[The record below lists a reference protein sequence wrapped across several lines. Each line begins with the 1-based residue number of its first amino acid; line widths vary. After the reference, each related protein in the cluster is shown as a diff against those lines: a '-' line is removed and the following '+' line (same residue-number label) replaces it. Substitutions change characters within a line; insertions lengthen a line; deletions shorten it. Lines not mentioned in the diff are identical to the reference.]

1 MEGASKDYIY
11 YVFDGADSARRNR
24 MTVKTTKAKSK
35 ILSPNLFPV
44 VGIGASAG
52 GLDAFKKL
60 LHAIPENSGMAYVLV
75 QHLAPNHESLLP
87 ELLQRVTTIPV
98 VQTTDDIKVL
108 PNHIYIIPS
117 NKMMEANN
125 GVLQLTPRASRPDNT
140 LNHPIDLFFKSL
152 AEVYQSHAIGV
163 VLSGTATDGTK
174 GLKAIKDYGGITF
187 AQDEAS
193 AAFEGM
199 PHSAVQAG
207 VVDFILPP
215 EKIPQKL
222 LEIIGITNAN
232 GGNDQTLPQQEGNIY
247 KQILSLLRIRKGTDF
262 TYYKQ
267 TTIRRR
273 ILRRMALNNNEE
285 LATYLKFLRDNKP
298 EQDILYQD
306 LLIPVTSFFRDQKV
320 FENLRESI
328 FPHIVKSNSIADTAA
343 TEFIRIWVA
352 GCSTGQEAYS
362 IAICFKEFL
371 ISEGGHAGV
380 KVQIFASDISEP
392 AIAKARMGIYTKTE
406 VEGLSPQRLKDFFTK
421 INGNYQVNKQ
431 LRDMCVFAV
440 HNFLKDPP
448 FGKMNFI
455 SCRNVL
461 IYMEPFLQK
470 KALTIFHYA
479 LNPKAF
485 LLLGQSETISCVPEL
500 FSMPTDGLQW
510 GKDDKLFIR
519 KSVPGRFLPAPS
531 QRTEKSFYDLTTTSS
546 TSKIMNTDFQKM
558 ADDIMLSQYT
568 PACVVVNEAMDI
580 VHFRGNTGAYLEQA
594 PGKPSHNLLKM
605 AKDGLGFELRTILH
619 KAKKNTSANWQAN
632 TPVVKE
638 NISVQLNGSQH
649 LVTIEVF
656 PILNNEEPHYLILF
670 YDTVTTQKPKT
681 RNTKTSAQ
689 TKKDDKDLRIQKLE
703 QELAQSREDMR
714 SITEDQE
721 AANEEL
727 QSSNEE
733 ILSGSEEL
741 QSLNE
746 ELETSKEELQSTN
759 EELTILNH
767 ELISLNEQVTD
778 ARNYAEAIISTMHE
792 PMLVLGKDLLV
803 KSANKAFYKQFAVR
817 EEETEGVPVYELGNK
832 QWNIPK
838 LRELLETI
846 IPKNSN
852 FHDFE
857 VEHTFETIGKKIMLL
872 NASRIIQKA
881 NREQLILLSI
891 ADLTEVRK
899 LVLEKS
905 LKEKEALELQ
915 IETQKKIEEAY
926 KIANA
931 NVRNLFLEAPAVIGV
946 LRGPQHVHELANE
959 MYLQLAGRDVLGKSI
974 REALPELEGQGF
986 FELLD
991 NVYTTGEPFI
1001 GNELPA
1007 KLDKGNGKLEE
1018 VYLNFVYQP
1027 SHNSEGEITGILV
1040 HAVDVTEQVLAR
1052 KTIEASEK
1060 RYNMML
1066 MQSPFAFAVL
1076 KGKDMVVAMAND
1088 SIKQIWD
1095 KGEKIEGKPLIEI
1108 LPEIKDQEFPALLHK
1123 VYTTGIPYL
1132 ANESLARV
1140 KRKGKMEDVYFNF
1153 VYQPYRETD
1162 ETISGVTVIAIEVTN
1177 EVIAKKK
1184 IKANEEQLQNILLQA
1199 PAAIAIFDGPRHR
1212 FIMANQ
1218 AYQKQNNRKEKDFL
1232 GKSFRE
1238 VFPELEGTGSFELFD
1253 SVYTTGET
1261 FTASEYA
1268 AMIDSDNNGIPKQ
1281 RYFNFSLEALKNES
1295 KEIYGVMVMAYDIT
1309 EQVESRK
1316 KIEAS
1321 EKRYNRILMQSP
1333 FAFSIMKGK
1342 DMVITHANDL
1352 IKDFWG
1358 KGNDVEGK
1366 TLLEVLPELKG
1377 QPFPEMMDSVY
1388 TTGKSISANE
1398 IFARLNRN
1406 GSIEE
1411 HYFNLTYQP
1420 HFEGDETISGVITI
1434 AHEVTEQVLA
1444 HKKIEES
1451 EFRYHNMIDTS
1462 SSLISILK
1470 GEDMIVKIA
1479 NDAILES
1486 WGKGKDIIGK
1496 PLFELM
1502 PEAAEQGF
1510 DKLLMSVYKTGV
1522 AVQAYESPVTLLRNG
1537 IKELVY
1543 YNFIYQAQRNVDG
1556 EIEGVA
1562 IIATEVTPQAEF
1574 NLKIK
1579 ASEQQFRSLV
1589 TQAPVAI
1596 CILKG
1601 KEFTV
1606 EVANEDYLQIVGKAE
1621 NEFVGKPLFDSV
1633 PETRSIAEPLLL
1645 EVLKTGVP
1653 YFGNELE
1660 IDLHRNGKT
1669 EKGFYNF
1676 VYQPINGNDG
1686 TVTGIIVVANEIT
1699 EQVLARKKVE
1709 VQNQL
1714 FNDMLMTAPGFV
1726 ATLSGPDHVH
1736 ELVNARYQ
1744 SLFGKRHLQGK
1755 PLMVALPELEGQGFD
1770 TLLDKVYNTGQTY
1783 VGIEISITFARDEN
1797 LPPEERYFNFSYQP
1811 MFDENKKIFSILVFG
1826 YDVTAE
1832 VVAKNKTLA
1841 DEKLYANELEE
1852 KVQHR
1857 TVELSEANELLLQKN
1872 NELGKMNEELQSF
1885 TYIAGHDMQEPLR
1898 KIQTFAS
1905 RLLEKENENLS
1916 DNGKDY
1922 FKRMNLAAK
1931 RMQALIED
1939 LLTYSRINSTELK
1952 FEITDLR
1959 KLAEDV
1965 KNELRETIHE
1975 KQATVETH
1983 ELSEARFIPFQFR
1996 QLLVNLIGNSLKFS
2010 KPGKPPHIVV
2020 KSEILKGS
2028 ALNKEIFSLHADKFN
2043 LHKNYYHISVSDNGI
2058 GFDPQFKDRI
2068 FQVFQRLHGKEEYP
2082 GTGIGL
2088 AIVKKIVD
2096 THKGIVIAK
2105 GEINKGATFDI
2116 YVPAT

>member
-1 MEGASKDYIY
+1 MPPYLEGAPKDYLY
-11 YVFDGADSARRNR
+11 FVFDGADSARRNR
-24 MTVKTTKAKSK
+24 MTLKTTKDKSK
-35 ILSPNLFPV
+35 TLSPNLFPV

-285 LATYLKFLRDNKP
+285 LATYLNFLRDNKP

-328 FPHIVKSNSIADTAA
+328 FPHIVKSNSIADAA
-343 TEFIRIWVA
+343 PSEFIRIWVA

-448 FGKMNFI
+448 FGRMNFI

-479 LNPKAF
+479 LNPKGF
-485 LLLGQSETISCVPEL
+485 LLLGKSETISCVPEL

-519 KSVPGRFLPAPS
+519 KNVPGRFLPAPS
-531 QRTEKSFYDLTTTSS
+531 QRTEKSFYDLTTASS

-580 VHFRGNTGAYLEQA
+580 VHFRGNTGAYLEQS

-759 EELTILNH
+759 EELTVLNH

-905 LKEKEALELQ
+905 NKEKEALELQ

-946 LRGPQHVHELANE
+946 LRG
-959 MYLQLAGRDVLGKSI
+959 
-974 REALPELEGQGF
+974 
-986 FELLD
+986 
-991 NVYTTGEPFI
+991 
-1001 GNELPA
+1001 
-1007 KLDKGNGKLEE
+1007 
-1018 VYLNFVYQP
+1018 
-1027 SHNSEGEITGILV
+1027 
-1040 HAVDVTEQVLAR
+1040 
-1052 KTIEASEK
+1052 
-1060 RYNMML
+1060 
-1066 MQSPFAFAVL
+1066 
-1076 KGKDMVVAMAND
+1076 
-1088 SIKQIWD
+1088 
-1095 KGEKIEGKPLIEI
+1095 
-1108 LPEIKDQEFPALLHK
+1108 
-1123 VYTTGIPYL
+1123 
-1132 ANESLARV
+1132 
-1140 KRKGKMEDVYFNF
+1140 
-1153 VYQPYRETD
+1153 
-1162 ETISGVTVIAIEVTN
+1162 
-1177 EVIAKKK
+1177 
-1184 IKANEEQLQNILLQA
+1184 
-1199 PAAIAIFDGPRHR
+1199 
-1212 FIMANQ
+1212 
-1218 AYQKQNNRKEKDFL
+1218 
-1232 GKSFRE
+1232 
-1238 VFPELEGTGSFELFD
+1238 
-1253 SVYTTGET
+1253 
-1261 FTASEYA
+1261 
-1268 AMIDSDNNGIPKQ
+1268 
-1281 RYFNFSLEALKNES
+1281 
-1295 KEIYGVMVMAYDIT
+1295 
-1309 EQVESRK
+1309 
-1316 KIEAS
+1316 
-1321 EKRYNRILMQSP
+1321 QSP

-1366 TLLEVLPELKG
+1366 TLLEVLPELKD
-1377 QPFPEMMDSVY
+1377 QSFPEMMDSVY

-1398 IFARLNRN
+1398 ILARLNRH
-1406 GSIEE
+1406 GSLEE
-1411 HYFNLTYQP
+1411 HYFNITYQP
-1420 HFEGDETISGVITI
+1420 HFEADETISGVITI

-1462 SSLISILK
+1462 PSLIAILK
-1470 GEDMIVKIA
+1470 GQDMIIEIA

-1496 PLFELM
+1496 SLFELM
-1502 PEAAEQGF
+1502 PEAVEQGF

-1522 AVQAYESPVTLLRNG
+1522 AVQAYESPATLLRNG

-1556 EIEGVA
+1556 EIKGVA

-1579 ASEQQFRSLV
+1579 ASEAFNRTVLESSPDCVKMLDEEGRLQFMNSNGIYLLEIDDFKSVENTYWWDMWEPHNRQIIKDAVATAKKGKKIQLQLFGSTAKGTLKWWDIIVLPVQHDGSDKNLHRILSVSRDITEQKQSELKEKELLARFQTLV
-1589 TQAPVAI
+1589 AQAPVAI
-1596 CILKG
+1596 CVLRGKDYVIETINEGMLEMWDRKIEDVINKPTFDVLTELRSQGFKELLDNVYDTGERFIAAELPIQLK
-1601 KEFTV
+1601 
-1606 EVANEDYLQIVGKAE
+1606 
-1621 NEFVGKPLFDSV
+1621 
-1633 PETRSIAEPLLL
+1633 
-1645 EVLKTGVP
+1645 
-1653 YFGNELE
+1653 
-1660 IDLHRNGKT
+1660 RNGNL
-1669 EKGFYNF
+1669 ENAF
-1676 VYQPINGNDG
+1676 VKFIYEPMREADG
-1686 TVTGIIVVANEIT
+1686 TVSGVMALAHEIT
-1699 EQVLARKKVE
+1699 EQVFARKKVE

-1726 ATLSGPDHVH
+1726 ATLSGSDHVH
-1736 ELVNARYQ
+1736 ELVNTQYQ
-1744 SLFGKRHLQGK
+1744 SLFGTRHLQGK
-1755 PLMVALPELEGQGFD
+1755 PLLVALPELEGQGFD
-1770 TLLDKVYNTGQTY
+1770 TLLDKVYNTGETY
-1783 VGIEISITFARDEN
+1783 VGIEISITLARDEN
-1797 LPPEERYFNFSYQP
+1797 LPPEERYLNFSYQP

-1832 VVAKNKTLA
+1832 VVAKKKTLA
-1841 DEKLYANELEE
+1841 DEKLYANKLEE

-1872 NELGKMNEELQSF
+1872 NELEKMNEELQSF

-1916 DNGKDY
+1916 DDGKDY
-1922 FKRMNLAAK
+1922 FRRMNLAAK

-1996 QLLVNLIGNSLKFS
+1996 QLLVNLIANSLKFS

-2116 YVPAT
+2116 YVPET

>member
-1 MEGASKDYIY
+1 
-11 YVFDGADSARRNR
+11 
-24 MTVKTTKAKSK
+24 MTLKTTKDKSK
-35 ILSPNLFPV
+35 TLSPNLFPV

-125 GVLQLTPRASRPDNT
+125 GVLQLTPRASRPDNI

-199 PHSAVQAG
+199 PHNAVQAG

-222 LEIIGITNAN
+222 LAIIGITNAN

-320 FENLRESI
+320 FDNLRESI

-343 TEFIRIWVA
+343 SEFIRIWVA

-421 INGNYQVNKQ
+421 INDNYQVNKQ
-431 LRDMCVFAV
+431 LREMCVFAV

-448 FGKMNFI
+448 FGRMNFI
-455 SCRNVL
+455 SCRNAL

-479 LNPKAF
+479 LNPKRF
-485 LLLGQSETISCVPEL
+485 LLLGKSETIRCVPEL

-519 KSVPGRFLPAPS
+519 KNVPGRFLPAPS
-531 QRTEKSFYDLTTTSS
+531 QRTEKSFYDLTTASS

-580 VHFRGNTGAYLEQA
+580 VHFRGNTSAYLEQS

-632 TPVVKE
+632 TPIVKE

-759 EELTILNH
+759 EELTVLNH

-817 EEETEGVPVYELGNK
+817 EEETEGVPVYELGNR

-1001 GNELPA
+1001 GNELPV
-1007 KLDKGNGKLEE
+1007 KLDRGNGKLEE
-1018 VYLNFVYQP
+1018 AYFNFVYKP
-1027 SHNSEGEITGILV
+1027 TRNSEEEIDGILV
-1040 HAVDVTEQVLAR
+1040 HGIDVTEQVLAR
-1052 KTIEASEK
+1052 K
-1060 RYNMML
+1060 
-1066 MQSPFAFAVL
+1066 
-1076 KGKDMVVAMAND
+1076 
-1088 SIKQIWD
+1088 
-1095 KGEKIEGKPLIEI
+1095 
-1108 LPEIKDQEFPALLHK
+1108 K
-1123 VYTTGIPYL
+1123 V
-1132 ANESLARV
+1132 
-1140 KRKGKMEDVYFNF
+1140 
-1153 VYQPYRETD
+1153 
-1162 ETISGVTVIAIEVTN
+1162 
-1177 EVIAKKK
+1177 
-1184 IKANEEQLQNILLQA
+1184 
-1199 PAAIAIFDGPRHR
+1199 
-1212 FIMANQ
+1212 
-1218 AYQKQNNRKEKDFL
+1218 
-1232 GKSFRE
+1232 
-1238 VFPELEGTGSFELFD
+1238 
-1253 SVYTTGET
+1253 
-1261 FTASEYA
+1261 
-1268 AMIDSDNNGIPKQ
+1268 
-1281 RYFNFSLEALKNES
+1281 
-1295 KEIYGVMVMAYDIT
+1295 
-1309 EQVESRK
+1309 
-1316 KIEAS
+1316 EAS

-1366 TLLEVLPELKG
+1366 TLLEVLPELKD
-1377 QPFPEMMDSVY
+1377 QSFPEMMDSVY

-1398 IFARLNRN
+1398 ILARLNRH

-1462 SSLISILK
+1462 PSLIAILK
-1470 GEDMIVKIA
+1470 GQDMIIEIA

-1496 PLFELM
+1496 SLFELM
-1502 PEAAEQGF
+1502 PEAVEQGF

-1579 ASEQQFRSLV
+1579 ASEAFNRTVLESSPDCVKMLDEEGRLQFMNSNGIYLLEIDDFKSVENTYWWDMWEPHNRQIIKDAVATAKKGKKIQLQLFGSTAKGTPKWWDIIVLPVQHDGSDKNLHRILSVSRDITEQKQSELKEKELLARFQTLV
-1589 TQAPVAI
+1589 AQAPVAI
-1596 CILKG
+1596 CVLRGKDYVIETINEGMLEMWDRKIEDVINKPTFDVLTELRSQGFKELLDNVYDTGERFIAAELPIQLK
-1601 KEFTV
+1601 
-1606 EVANEDYLQIVGKAE
+1606 
-1621 NEFVGKPLFDSV
+1621 
-1633 PETRSIAEPLLL
+1633 
-1645 EVLKTGVP
+1645 
-1653 YFGNELE
+1653 
-1660 IDLHRNGKT
+1660 RNGNL
-1669 EKGFYNF
+1669 ENAF
-1676 VYQPINGNDG
+1676 VKFIYEPMREADG
-1686 TVTGIIVVANEIT
+1686 TVSGVMALAHEIT
-1699 EQVLARKKVE
+1699 EQVFARKKVE

-1736 ELVNARYQ
+1736 ELVNTQYQ
-1744 SLFGKRHLQGK
+1744 SLFGTRHLQGK
-1755 PLMVALPELEGQGFD
+1755 PLLVALPELEGQGFD
-1770 TLLDKVYNTGQTY
+1770 TLLDKVYNTGETY
-1783 VGIEISITFARDEN
+1783 VGIEISITLARDEN
-1797 LPPEERYFNFSYQP
+1797 LPLEERYLNFSYQP
-1811 MFDENKKIFSILVFG
+1811 MFDENKNIYSILVFG

-1841 DEKLYANELEE
+1841 DEKLHANKLEE

-1872 NELGKMNEELQSF
+1872 NELEKMNEELQSF
-1885 TYIAGHDMQEPLR
+1885 TYIASHDMQEPLR

-1905 RLLEKENENLS
+1905 RLLEKENKNLS

-1922 FKRMNLAAK
+1922 FNRMNLAAK

-1965 KNELRETIHE
+1965 KNELRETIRE

-2010 KPGKPPHIVV
+2010 KPGKPPHIMV

-2116 YVPAT
+2116 YIPET